1 MAEPEQTLTFLS
13 YVREQVSGLVTGRAG
28 GRGQG
33 RTTVTLTATAADQ
46 SVEEATRELRFLVAG
61 PADVTGLRR
70 GAVIRRYPA
79 PGASD
84 HESDRCPY
92 VELAEPSLPWRYTHA
107 RTPGPGSAAIH
118 PWLVLVVGFEGTE
131 LVLDG
136 DSVTIQPEA
145 QTGPQAIGNPGAPYR
160 FAHVQIDA
168 AGRRTARVLSG
179 RRLLPGTDYVAVL
192 VPAYDESGERSWNG
206 TAPVRLP
213 VYDSWRFSTA
223 TPAGSFEDLAAR
235 LRPGAAAETIGRAP
249 LRYPRLPDAP
259 ELAVL
264 GALVAASPVGP
275 PTDGPLPQAVAQDLR
290 GLRTPRRDD
299 EGRPVVAMPRYGEA
313 WSPAV
318 QQATWARDLGRDPR
332 RRGVAGL
339 GLEIGIRYQEQLVSD
354 VIDHLGA
361 LQEARQRIRH
371 LVLGVE
377 AARSLWRR
385 RIPSQQQRRLWL
397 LGPALARV
405 RTGSGTVADVATA
418 DDRTLA
424 AGTFSSAARRILRPG
439 PPRSAPHAPP
449 AILQAA
455 NRPPSPPPSGTDGVP
470 LDVVDPA
477 EFDRARRRV
486 LQSGRVDPGRLLAA
500 AADVA
505 GRLDARVVESGGQ
518 MVTALRRATQLGRPV
533 PWGQALPMLASADA
547 ELVGGR
553 RDPAA
558 AAAALTTSMTRLRER
573 FDENADDAD
582 LTELVAQFS
591 ASGADDPTA
600 QSVDLAG
607 LAAGVTAAFD
617 PTVAVPPAAARVLET
632 IDGID
637 PVRPLAPPE
646 PCVGLGRAVWD
657 DVRQA
662 FHDWL
667 LPGVGQLP
675 VDSVVALE
683 TNPVFTDAFLT
694 GLNTQ
699 LLAEL
704 RWRNLPV
711 ATGCTPIRR
720 FWDRADT
727 ASGARVDDIVGI
739 ASWDPAS
746 RLGDASHL
754 APGASS
760 RDLVITVRGELFRRY
775 PATLVYLQ
783 SALRGGSPD
792 FDTDPDPDAA
802 KILPGF
808 QGRLT
813 DDVTFFGFPGFAS
826 SRVSSHWLVF
836 EEPPAGYR
844 FANDVTTPATT
855 GHAWAAATLVH
866 AVRVLIRGDSVI
878 AGGS

>member
-1 MAEPEQTLTFLS
+1 MAEPVQTLTFLS

-33 RTTVTLTATAADQ
+33 RTTITLTATAADQ
-46 SVEEATRELRFLVAG
+46 AVDEATRELRFLVAG

-79 PGASD
+79 PGARD

-107 RTPGPGSAAIH
+107 RTPDTGGASIH
-118 PWLVLVVGFEGTE
+118 PWFVLVVGVDGAEI
-131 LVLDG
+131 VVDG
-136 DSVTIQPEA
+136 DSVTIQVAA
-145 QTGPQAIGNPGAPYR
+145 QTGPQAIGNPDAPYR
-160 FAHVQIDA
+160 FAHVQVDA
-168 AGRRTARVLSG
+168 AGTRTARVLSG

-192 VPAYDESGERSWNG
+192 VPAYDESGAPSWNG
-206 TAPVRLP
+206 SAPVRLP
-213 VYDSWRFSTA
+213 AYDYWQFSTA
-223 TPAGSFEDLAAR
+223 TPAGSFEDLAAW
-235 LRPGAAAETIGRAP
+235 LRPGVAAATIGRAP
-249 LRYPRLPDAP
+249 MRYPRLADAP
-259 ELAVL
+259 ELEVL
-264 GALVAASPVGP
+264 GALVAASPAGP
-275 PTDGPLPQAVAQDLR
+275 ATDGPLPAAVAEDLR

-299 EGRPVVAMPRYGEA
+299 EGRPVVAIPRYGEA

-318 QQATWARDLGRDPR
+318 EQATWARDLGRDPR

-339 GLEIGIRYQEQLVSD
+339 GLEIGIRHQEELVSD

-361 LQEARQRIRH
+361 LQEARQRLGH

-385 RIPSQQQRRLWL
+385 RIPTEQLPRLWL
-397 LGPALARV
+397 LGPALSRV
-405 RTGSGTVADVATA
+405 VTDGGTVADLATA
-418 DDRTLA
+418 QGRTVA
-424 AGTFSSAARRILRPG
+424 RGTFSSAARRILRPG
-439 PPRSAPHAPP
+439 PPRSSPHPPP
-449 AILQAA
+449 AILRAA
-455 NRPPSPPPSGTDGVP
+455 NRPPPPPPSGTDGVP

-486 LQSGRVDPGRLLAA
+486 LQSGRVDPERLLAA
-500 AADVA
+500 ATDLA
-505 GRLDARVVESGGQ
+505 GRIDQRVTESGGQ

-547 ELVGGR
+547 DVVGGR

-558 AAAALTTSMTRLRER
+558 AAADLATSMNRLRER
-573 FDENADDAD
+573 FDESADDAD

-591 ASGADDPTA
+591 ASRADDPAA
-600 QSVDLAG
+600 QPVDLGRLAG
-607 LAAGVTAAFD
+607 GVAAAFD
-617 PTVAVPPAAARVLET
+617 PTVGVPPVAVRVLET
-632 IDGID
+632 IKGID
-637 PVRPLAPPE
+637 PGRPLAPPE

-657 DVRQA
+657 DVRRA
-662 FHDWL
+662 FRDWL
-667 LPGVGQLP
+667 LPGVGQLLGN
-675 VDSVVALE
+675 SVVALE
-683 TNPVFTDAFLT
+683 TNPVFTDTFLT

-760 RDLVITVRGELFRRY
+760 RDLVITVRGELFLRY
-775 PATLVYLQ
+775 PTTLVYLQ
-783 SALRGGSPD
+783 SALRGGRAD
-792 FDTDPDPDAA
+792 FDTDPDPEAPGV
-802 KILPGF
+802 LPGF
-808 QGRLT
+808 QGRLA
-813 DDVTFFGFPGFAS
+813 DDVTIFGFPGFPA
-826 SRVSSHWLVF
+826 SRVPSHWLVF

-844 FANDVTTPATT
+844 FANDVSTSATT
-855 GHAWAAATLVH
+855 GHAWAAAALVR
-866 AVRVLIRGDSVI
+866 AVRVLIRGDSLI